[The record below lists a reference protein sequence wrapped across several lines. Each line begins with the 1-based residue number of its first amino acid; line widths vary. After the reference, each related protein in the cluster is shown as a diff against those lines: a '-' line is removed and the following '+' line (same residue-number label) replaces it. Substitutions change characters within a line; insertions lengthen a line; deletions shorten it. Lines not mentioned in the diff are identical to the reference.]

1 MRKFLLLIFL
11 LPALFSSITVISTEK
26 DFVLDEEEKY
36 HFTSTAYGRYYDSI
50 PTNPNVYEETPT
62 FTDSTLSKT
71 AGKLVPDQPI
81 QITGFYVNE
90 EGVPI
95 FKLKNGQFVT
105 ADKNTIYEDTVQSIE
120 DIHQEMWLKPGF
132 ILYDKANINGAKKIN
147 ATVEEIMEYEALLY
161 EVKVF
166 VD

>member
-1 MRKFLLLIFL
+1 M
-11 LPALFSSITVISTEK
+11 AST
-26 DFVLDEEEKY
+26 
-36 HFTSTAYGRYYDSI
+36 TI

-95 FKLKNGQFVT
+95 FKLKN
-105 ADKNTIYEDTVQSIE
+105 I
-120 DIHQEMWLKPGF
+120 
-132 ILYDKANINGAKKIN
+132 IL
-147 ATVEEIMEYEALLY
+147 EL
-161 EVKVF
+161 
-166 VD
+166 